1 MLLKPTVPGP
11 GEMLQTIYE
20 TESCFSAD
28 AVAGRE
34 QALDLVTHRQ
44 VSRPSAPD
52 GGPSLP
58 LVREEP
64 GATMP
69 AVDPAAREQQ
79 LQTELLQLKQQ
90 HQLQQ
95 QLLLA
100 DFQQRQEQLARQH
113 QAQLHDYI
121 KQQQVLALKKQQ
133 ELLAV
138 QRRERERLEQQ
149 KRELE
154 LELELESQRHEQHL
168 QVLRNKERGRES
180 QCHANTGLPK
190 QRGAV
195 ASSEVKQR
203 LQEFVLSKKQREAA
217 GGSISIPL
225 SQQYK
230 LWMPHYG
237 SLDQNSTQQNMS
249 PPNYQ
254 QSLGTYDPNN
264 DFPLRKTASEPNL
277 KLRSRLKQKVAE
289 RRSSPLLRR
298 KGPMSAA
305 VAAKKRPMEMAESP
319 LSGSAPGS
327 GPSSP
332 GNSTGGGIATENG
345 TAGPHLPSQPEHALT
360 QRQTMAPEGVAC
372 PLSLYTS
379 PSLPNISLGLPLSM
393 TAHNSQLTAT
403 MALSAKQ
410 QQAERVAMPGQFLPP
425 LPLYLAARAVN
436 GEGQHPGQ
444 GQAQGHVVSLS
455 QSCSQPNLLQS
466 ARLQSEQARPP
477 HPKHTERARLP
488 RHRSLSRT
496 HSAPLPTCPQALQQL
511 VLQQQHQQF
520 LERQKQQLG
529 KGGEQQAGVPCSS
542 PPRGTE
548 TAQAREAEPTAMHEE
563 SGGAGRGDGGG
574 VGRGHGGRP
583 GDSVG
588 GQVVVKQEP
597 VDVEQEEDGEV
608 EVGQQQGMEEAD
620 EERRQQM
627 QVAKQQQLLL
637 LKQHQ
642 ALLLEQQR
650 AQHHQQMRVYQGQIA
665 SGGLQFRPPSHRPL
679 FRTQSSP
686 ACTLFAQ
693 AGGQEQA
700 TTKLRFTTGVVY
712 DSLML
717 KHQCSCGN
725 NNNHPEHAGRIQS
738 IWSRLQERGLL
749 RKCERVRGRKAT
761 LEEIEMVHSE
771 QHALLYS
778 TNPLNRQKLDSKKL
792 LGSLSQKM
800 FGLLPCGG
808 LGVDSDTVWNE
819 LHSASAARMAAGCV
833 SELACK
839 VASGELKNGFAVVRP
854 PGHHAEESAAMGF
867 CFFNSVAIAAK
878 LLQQKFN
885 VRKILII
892 DWDVHHGNGTQ
903 QAFYGDASILYLSLH
918 RYDGGNFFPGSG
930 ASEEVGTGAGIGFN
944 VNIAWTGGLDPPM
957 GDAEYLAA
965 FRTVVLPI
973 ANEFSPDVVLVSS
986 GFDAAEGHPPP
997 LGGYKVSAKCF
1008 GHLTRQLMGL
1018 AGGRVVMALEGGHDL
1033 AAICD
1038 GSESCISALLGNEL
1052 EPLSMDILQQQP
1064 NPNAVVSLEKVIDI
1078 QSKYWKSVAHFAS
1091 NVGHSLVE
1099 SQQHEVEETETI
1111 TALASLSMDVE
1122 QARSLHA
1129 QPRSTEETM
1138 EPMEA
1143 EPAV

>member
-1 MLLKPTVPGP
+1 MSSWNY
-11 GEMLQTIYE
+11 MH
-20 TESCFSAD
+20 

-58 LVREEP
+58 LVHEEP

-79 LQTELLQLKQQ
+79 LQSELLQLKQQ

-121 KQQQVLALKKQQ
+121 KQQQQVLALKKQQ

-180 QCHANTGLPK
+180 
-190 QRGAV
+190 AV

-217 GGSISIPL
+217 GGSISVPL

-298 KGPMSAA
+298 KGPVSAA
-305 VAAKKRPMEMAESP
+305 VAAKKRPLEMADSP

-327 GPSSP
+327 SPSSP

-410 QQAERVAMPGQFLPP
+410 QQPERVAMPGQFLPP

-444 GQAQGHVVSLS
+444 GQAQGHGVSLS

-520 LERQKQQLG
+520 LERHKQQLS
-529 KGGEQQAGVPCSS
+529 K
-542 PPRGTE
+542 
-548 TAQAREAEPTAMHEE
+548 
-563 SGGAGRGDGGG
+563 
-574 VGRGHGGRP
+574 
-583 GDSVG
+583 
-588 GQVVVKQEP
+588 VVVKQEP

-608 EVGQQQGMEEAD
+608 EVGQQQQGMEEAD

-637 LKQHQ
+637 LKQ

-686 ACTLFAQ
+686 AASNLIPQSSPASLGTRDEPVSTIPCA
-693 AGGQEQA
+693 A
-700 TTKLRFTTGVVY
+700 GVVY

-903 QAFYGDASILYLSLH
+903 QAFYGDASVLYLSLH

-1111 TALASLSMDVE
+1111 TALASLSMDVA

-1129 QPRSTEETM
+1129 QPRSAEETM